1 MTSNSDEIDSKFL
14 VSDFETRIITQAE
27 IDLRDAHELLR
38 RIHLDLTNIFPELYD
53 KWYYGQI
60 SPECMQVTSKI
71 LNTLDKYLKTPPK
84 TVADIIARTDRG
96 CSPK

>member
-1 MTSNSDEIDSKFL
+1 MITNSDELNSKFL
-14 VSDFETRIITQAE
+14 VSEFETRAITQTE
-27 IDLRDAHELLR
+27 IDLRDTHELLR

-60 SPECMQVTSKI
+60 SPECMQVTSKL
-71 LNTLDKYLKTPPK
+71 LNTLEKYLKIPPK
-84 TVADIIARTDRG
+84 TVADMIARG